1 MEEHNV
7 IEIGDLR
14 LIEGKDICTNNIQSI
29 EDFKDLN
36 KKIERRIKLYRLDSL
51 LLKIHET
58 SLKHEDTENNYLD
71 FIAGSIAK
79 YALLNSNVYNGLF
92 PIYDEEFRELIRMI
106 AECLIYDPEFEKER
120 KLMVDQEERAASL
133 LLRKIGSQARWNIRL
148 HNMLGR
154 TIFLYDEMIKND
166 KTPTFIKEL
175 VNFKF
180 EEKFGLPLLD
190 FIKIGFLLWAGSR
203 NPGGMNREFFE
214 NARRQEMSIPNDK
227 IVQKCLEH
235 FACDPYQFKTICR
248 ERELMEGN
256 LHAYKFNPLFEYP
269 IIRPWK
275 GNHQEKPKDD
285 KFIAPVPNL
294 VLYRFTTG
302 LYYQLF
308 NAFNETFSTAFGVL
322 FELYVGKLLEWCKLP
337 GNVLTENDIEKYLP
351 EYNGKKPDYVVFCD
365 EGVILI
371 ECKATKYTQD
381 MYELGLKAEAKSCI
395 DQVAKAIQ
403 QMNDFES
410 QIPSITK
417 ACGINY
423 TDLRVH
429 KVIVSFENLLGLTEG
444 PFRNWI
450 DRENKEEGIKTDWQ
464 ILWVWYLE
472 EIQPHIAKGANV
484 WSFFNDND
492 KKSFDKIIK
501 EMKSK
506 TGAGYSD
513 GVLSKYEN
521 RIFNELTKNGELLKN
536 SG

>member
-1 MEEHNV
+1 MVEHNV

-36 KKIERRIKLYRLDSL
+36 KKIERRIKLYRLDGL

-79 YALLNSNVYNGLF
+79 YALLNSNVYSGLF
-92 PIYDEEFRELIRMI
+92 PVYDEEFRELIRMI
-106 AECLIYDPEFEKER
+106 TECLIYDPEFEKER

-133 LLRKIGSQARWNIRL
+133 LLRKIGSQARWNISL

-190 FIKIGFLLWAGSR
+190 FIKIGFLLWAGSKE
-203 NPGGMNREFFE
+203 PGGMNREFFE
-214 NARRQEMSIPNDK
+214 NGRRQEMSIPSDK
-227 IVQKCLEH
+227 FVQYCLEH
-235 FACDPYQFKTICR
+235 VACDPYQFKKICR
-248 ERELMEGN
+248 ERELMEGD

-275 GNHQEKPKDD
+275 GIHQEKPKDD
-285 KFIAPVPNL
+285 KFVASVPNL

-308 NAFNETFSTAFGVL
+308 NTFNETFSTAFGDL
-322 FELYVGKLLEWCKLP
+322 FELYIGKLLEWCELP
-337 GNVLTENDIEKYLP
+337 GKFLTENDIKKYLP
-351 EYNGKKPDYVVFCD
+351 NYKGKKPDYVVFCD
-365 EGVILI
+365 EGAILI

-381 MYELGLKAEAKSCI
+381 MYEHGLNAEAKSCI
-395 DQVAKAIQ
+395 DQIAKAIE
-403 QMNDFES
+403 QMNEFET
-410 QIPSITK
+410 QIPSISK
-417 ACGINY
+417 ECGINY
-423 TDLRVH
+423 TDLKVQ
-429 KVIVSFENLLGLTEG
+429 KVIVSFENLLGLKEG

-450 DRENKEEGIKTDWQ
+450 DRKRKGEGIKTDWQ
-464 ILWVWYLE
+464 ILWVWYFE
-472 EIQPHIAKGANV
+472 EVQPHIAKGANF
-484 WSFFNDND
+484 WSFLIDTE

-501 EMKSK
+501 EIKSK
-506 TGAGYSD
+506 TGARYTD
-513 GVLSKYEN
+513 GVLYKYEK
-521 RIFNELTKNGELLKN
+521 RIINELTKNVN
-536 SG
+536 C

>member
-1 MEEHNV
+1 MVEHNV

-51 LLKIHET
+51 LLKIHDI
-58 SLKHEDTENNYLD
+58 SLSYEDADNINLD
-71 FIAGSIAK
+71 FIAGMITK
-79 YALLNSNVYNGLF
+79 YALLNSNVYSGLF
-92 PIYDEEFRELIRMI
+92 PIYDEEFRELTRMI
-106 AECLIYDPEFEKER
+106 TECLIYDPEFEKER

-133 LLRKIGSQARWNIRL
+133 LLRKIGSQARWNIQH
-148 HNMLGR
+148 HNLLGR
-154 TIFLYDEMIKND
+154 TIFLYDEMIKD
-166 KTPTFIKEL
+166 VKTPTLIKEL

-203 NPGGMNREFFE
+203 NPGGINREYFE
-214 NARRQEMSIPNDK
+214 IARRQEMPIPSDK

-235 FACDPYQFKTICR
+235 VACDSYQFKTICR
-248 ERELMEGN
+248 ERELMEGD

-275 GNHQEKPKDD
+275 GNH
-285 KFIAPVPNL
+285 
-294 VLYRFTTG
+294 
-302 LYYQLF
+302 
-308 NAFNETFSTAFGVL
+308 L
-322 FELYVGKLLEWCKLP
+322 FELYVGKLLEWCELP
-337 GNVLTENDIEKYLP
+337 GNFLTENDIKKYLP
-351 EYNGKKPDYVVFCD
+351 NYKGKKPDYVVFCD
-365 EGVILI
+365 GGVILI

-395 DQVAKAIQ
+395 EQVAKAIK
-403 QMNDFES
+403 QMNDFEH

-423 TDLRVH
+423 TDLQVH
-429 KVIVSFENLLGLTEG
+429 KVIISFENLLGLKEG

-450 DRENKEEGIKTDWQ
+450 DRENREEGIKTDWQ

-472 EIQPHIAKGANV
+472 EIQPHIAKGANL
-484 WSFFNDND
+484 WSFLIDND

-501 EMKSK
+501 EMESK
-506 TGAGYSD
+506 TGASYTD

-521 RIFNELTKNGELLKN
+521 RIFNELTKNGELLKKL
-536 SG
+536 G

>member
-1 MEEHNV
+1 MVEHNV

-51 LLKIHET
+51 LLKIHGT
-58 SLKHEDTENNYLD
+58 SLSYEDADNINLD
-71 FIAGSIAK
+71 FIAGMITK
-79 YALLNSNVYNGLF
+79 YALLNSNVYSGLF
-92 PIYDEEFRELIRMI
+92 PIYDEEFRELTRMI
-106 AECLIYDPEFEKER
+106 TECLIYDPEFEKER

-133 LLRKIGSQARWNIRL
+133 LLRKIGSQARWNVQH
-148 HNMLGR
+148 HNLLGR
-154 TIFLYDEMIKND
+154 TIFLYDEMIKD
-166 KTPTFIKEL
+166 VKTPTFIKEL

-203 NPGGMNREFFE
+203 NPGGINREYFE
-214 NARRQEMSIPNDK
+214 IARRQEMPIPSDK

-235 FACDPYQFKTICR
+235 VACDSYQFKTICR
-248 ERELMEGN
+248 ERELMEGD

-275 GNHQEKPKDD
+275 GNQQEKTTDD

-294 VLYRFTTG
+294 VLYRFTIG

-308 NAFNETFSTAFGVL
+308 NTFKESFSTAFGDL
-322 FELYVGKLLEWCKLP
+322 FELYVGKLLEWCELP
-337 GNVLTENDIEKYLP
+337 RNFLTDNDIKKYLP
-351 EYNGKKPDYVVFCD
+351 NYKGKKPDYVVFCD
-365 EGVILI
+365 GGVILI

-395 DQVAKAIQ
+395 EQVAKAIK
-403 QMNDFES
+403 QMNDFEH

-423 TDLRVH
+423 TDLQVH
-429 KVIVSFENLLGLTEG
+429 KVIISFENLLGLKEG

-450 DRENKEEGIKTDWQ
+450 DREKREEGIKADWQ

-472 EIQPHIAKGANV
+472 EIQPHIAKGANL
-484 WSFFNDND
+484 WSFLIDND

-501 EMKSK
+501 EMESK
-506 TGAGYSD
+506 TGASYTD

-521 RIFNELTKNGELLKN
+521 RIFNELTKNGELLKKL
-536 SG
+536 G

>member
-14 LIEGKDICTNNIQSI
+14 LIEGKDICTNNIKSI

-79 YALLNSNVYNGLF
+79 YALLNSNVYSGLF
-92 PIYDEEFRELIRMI
+92 PVYDEEFRELTRMI
-106 AECLIYDPEFEKER
+106 TECLIYDPEFEKER

-133 LLRKIGSQARWNIRL
+133 LLRKIGNQARWNIRL

-175 VNFKF
+175 VKFKF

-190 FIKIGFLLWAGSR
+190 FIKIGFLLWAGSKES
-203 NPGGMNREFFE
+203 GGMNREFFE
-214 NARRQEMSIPNDK
+214 NARRQEMSIPSDK
-227 IVQKCLEH
+227 FVQICLEH
-235 FACDPYQFKTICR
+235 VACDPYQFKKICR
-248 ERELMEGN
+248 ERELMEGD

-285 KFIAPVPNL
+285 KFVAPVPNL
-294 VLYRFTTG
+294 VLYRITTG

-308 NAFNETFSTAFGVL
+308 NTYKETFSTAFGDL
-322 FELYVGKLLEWCKLP
+322 FGLYVGKLLEWCELSGKI
-337 GNVLTENDIEKYLP
+337 LTENDIEKYLP
-351 EYNGKKPDYVVFCD
+351 KYEGKKPDYVVFCD

-381 MYELGLKAEAKSCI
+381 MYELGLNAEKKTCI
-395 DQVAKAIQ
+395 NQVAKAIE
-403 QMNDFES
+403 QMNEFES
-410 QIPSITK
+410 QIPSISK
-417 ACGINY
+417 ECGINY
-423 TDLRVH
+423 TDLKVQ
-429 KVIVSFENLLGLTEG
+429 KVIVSFENLLGLKEG

-450 DRENKEEGIKTDWQ
+450 DRKRTGEGIKTDWQ
-464 ILWVWYLE
+464 ILGVWYFE
-472 EIQPHIAKGANV
+472 EIQPYITKGANF
-484 WSFFNDND
+484 WSFLIDND
-492 KKSFDKIIK
+492 KKRFDKIIE

-506 TGAGYSD
+506 TGASYSD
-513 GVLSKYEN
+513 SVLFKYQKN
-521 RIFNELTKNGELLKN
+521 FLNELTKNVRF
-536 SG
+536 